1 MSTPK
6 KPFFSIIIP
15 TLNEEKYLPTL
26 LGDLATQNYTD
37 FEVIVVDGESTDST
51 LSFARPFK
59 KQIAL
64 HTYISKKKN
73 AGAQRNLG
81 GQKAMGK
88 WVIFMDADNR
98 LPTYFLEGIK
108 YQLAKQKKTD
118 VFTSLLEVA
127 EPEAKFKAI
136 EQALNFALI
145 VIRLLD
151 KPGAYGALIG
161 CKRSVLD
168 TVQFDESLTFSEDGQ
183 FVNSCHQAGF
193 HFSLF
198 REPRYTYSMRRLK
211 AEGTLKTLKI
221 SIPLLIRY
229 TLGDDMHGVK
239 SYVMLGGKYYD
250 QVFTREK
257 SILSTIQ
264 NYIQTA
270 SKKQLLKAQ
279 SILTSLKK
287 IEF

>member
-6 KPFFSIIIP
+6 KPFFSIVIP
-15 TLNEEKYLPTL
+15 TLNEEKYLPIL
-26 LGDLATQNYTD
+26 LSDLSKQNYTD
-37 FEVIVVDGESTDST
+37 FEVIVADGESDDTT
-51 LSFARPFK
+51 LASARAFK
-59 KQIAL
+59 GQIDL
-64 HTYISKKKN
+64 HTCTSKKKN

-81 GQKAMGK
+81 GRRAAGK

-118 VFTSLLEVA
+118 VFTTLLEVI
-127 EPEAKFKAI
+127 EPETKYKAI

-161 CKRSVLD
+161 CRKSILD

-183 FVNSCHQAGF
+183 FVTSCHQAGF

-198 REPRYTYSMRRLK
+198 REPRFTYSMRRLK
-211 AEGTLKTLKI
+211 AEGTLKTLRI

-239 SYVMLGGKYYD
+239 SYVMKGGKYYD
-250 QVFTREK
+250 QVFTKEK

-279 SILTSLKK
+279 SILTSLRE
-287 IEF
+287 IDF

>member
-1 MSTPK
+1 MSKPK
-6 KPFFSIIIP
+6 KPFFSIIVP
-15 TLNEEKYLPTL
+15 TLNEEKYLPAL
-26 LGDLATQNYTD
+26 LSDLAKQNFPD
-37 FEVIVVDGESTDST
+37 FEVIVVDGESTDNT
-51 LSFARPFK
+51 LPSARAFRG
-59 KQIAL
+59 QIDL
-64 HTYISKKKN
+64 RTYISKKKN

-81 GQKAMGK
+81 GFKAVGK

-98 LPTYFLEGIK
+98 LPTYYLEGIK
-108 YQLAKQKKTD
+108 YQLAKQKRTD
-118 VFTSLLEVA
+118 VFTTLLEVI

-161 CKRSVLD
+161 CKKSVLNS
-168 TVQFDESLTFSEDGQ
+168 VQFDESLTFSEDGQ

-198 REPRYTYSMRRLK
+198 REPRYIYSMRRFK
-211 AEGTLKTLKI
+211 TEGTLKSLKI

-250 QVFTREK
+250 QVFTKEK
-257 SILSTIQ
+257 SILSTVQ
-264 NYIQTA
+264 NYIKAA

-279 SILTSLKK
+279 SILTSLKE
-287 IEF
+287 IDF